1 MPWVASEVGDNREHS
16 ALIIGD
22 GKEGE
27 GSCND
32 QRALDRP
39 SPSTSA
45 ALAALSVAPLTRPN
59 SRCDRIELPAG
70 LRRTLSGGQ

>member
-16 ALIIGD
+16 ALIIDD

-39 SPSTSA
+39 SLDVSRAGRSVRCSTDASKF
-45 ALAALSVAPLTRPN
+45 
-59 SRCDRIELPAG
+59 
-70 LRRTLSGGQ
+70 